1 MVSTKAKDVPV
12 KTATSPDDNT
22 SHVSILDVPTS
33 DTSADVEELIRSAGK
48 SWPGPPT
55 PPYHDQSLLPFGIVV
70 SPHTDPFYTPPLS
83 SSSLTDELNSET
95 MIPDNQWTIAQ
106 RLVRTCCHNG
116 YRLLVDHPSHPR
128 IPEVFGSMLSTPER
142 NRLISGFYSTTQ
154 DKTGAL
160 TDVKANVLSFLRAS
174 MDNFSEEQLQLS
186 SRVWQVA
193 LESSSDAWMDA
204 NGVQKY
210 LRERRYITDD
220 FSGSSGRLGYTV
232 SPSFD
237 VPVFI
242 KGELAV

>member
-1 MVSTKAKDVPV
+1 
-12 KTATSPDDNT
+12 
-22 SHVSILDVPTS
+22 
-33 DTSADVEELIRSAGK
+33 
-48 SWPGPPT
+48 
-55 PPYHDQSLLPFGIVV
+55 
-70 SPHTDPFYTPPLS
+70 
-83 SSSLTDELNSET
+83 
-95 MIPDNQWTIAQ
+95 
-106 RLVRTCCHNG
+106 
-116 YRLLVDHPSHPR
+116 
-128 IPEVFGSMLSTPER
+128 
-142 NRLISGFYSTTQ
+142 
-154 DKTGAL
+154 
-160 TDVKANVLSFLRAS
+160 